1 MSGISTK
8 SVIFILFCFFQK
20 ILNKTFPDVSINE
33 NLCFKDMQKS
43 IYKCT
48 CEPYDK
54 EYIKNKPSYV
64 KFAVSYR
71 YVFRIGKSINN
82 KHVMV
87 R

>member
-8 SVIFILFCFFQK
+8 SVIFILFCFFQT

-64 KFAVSYR
+64 KFAVSYTNKC
-71 YVFRIGKSINN
+71 VCRIGKSIN
-82 KHVMV
+82 ML
-87 R
+87 